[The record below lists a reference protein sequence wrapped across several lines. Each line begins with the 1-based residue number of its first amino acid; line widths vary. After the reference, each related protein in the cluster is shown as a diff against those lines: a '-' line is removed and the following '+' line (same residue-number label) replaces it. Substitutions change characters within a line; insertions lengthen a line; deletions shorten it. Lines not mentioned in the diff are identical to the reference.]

1 MSVFWS
7 IPAILGVASDIP
19 TKLIKSFYLFLPTIG
34 KIHLDL
40 WSKLMTGIWYSGV
53 GNMSYIQ
60 FNKAQVVAIL
70 LKFHLHPSSINEQ
83 QRLGAQQKQGLTV
96 HVERVFFRQVG
107 FKLASSWLHDMQ
119 HTVPG
124 TSYLRYFTNLI
135 LAAKQAIFCVCFFFL
150 PKENK

>member
-1 MSVFWS
+1 
-7 IPAILGVASDIP
+7 
-19 TKLIKSFYLFLPTIG
+19 
-34 KIHLDL
+34 
-40 WSKLMTGIWYSGV
+40 
-53 GNMSYIQ
+53 MSYIQ

-150 PKENK
+150 HLVQLTFLLQLSVPLSIRFSSALFPLEQLRWKMTILQQVYQLCQFLFVS